1 MNSDTLWVD
10 RGFKPAMRQMLDE
23 WDGEKYDIL
32 LLLHPMEQIFGDNGR
47 GIGNYLLDGQGR
59 PQRNVSKE
67 KGFPYWFTG
76 VSIVHPRVL
85 PTARTANSRCAICLT
100 RQRRTAG
107 SALSSTRAFCF
118 TSAFPRRFGRRRK
131 SCWPS
136 PVEKF
141 ILNKCRN
148 RKKMLTVAQKCYYLR
163 VSE

>member
-23 WDGEKYDIL
+23 WNGEKYDIL

-47 GIGNYLLDGQGR
+47 GIGNYRLDGQGGR
-59 PQRNVSKE
+59 SVTLIRKKV
-67 KGFPYWFTG
+67 FPIGLRAFQSYIRAF
-76 VSIVHPRVL
+76 L
-85 PTARTANSRCAICLT
+85 PTARTANFRCAICLT
-100 RQRRTAG
+100 RRKRTAG

-118 TSAFPRRFGRRRK
+118 TSAFPRLFGRRRK
-131 SCWPS
+131 SCWLS
-136 PVEKF
+136 LVEKF